1 MTLYMIGLGLG
12 DVTDITIKGLSA
24 IKTSEY
30 IFLESYTSIYGSTKE
45 ELEKLFGKKIIEANR
60 NFVESNSEKILE
72 HANEENVSF
81 LVIGDVFGATTHTDL
96 FLRAKQ
102 EEIDVVVINNA
113 SIINAVSL
121 TGLEL
126 YRFGRTA
133 SIVFDDDNWLPETP
147 YEIIKENK
155 KLGLH
160 TLCLLDIKTAEPS
173 KENLRK
179 GIDKPEPSRFLTI
192 NHALEIL
199 KKIEKGIEN
208 KDEKD
213 KSDKNKNDKV
223 IDDDMIVI
231 GVARLGSADQEIKSG
246 KLKDIIKHDFGKPLH
261 SLIIPGKLHDIEK
274 EMLEIWK

>member
-12 DVTDITIKGLSA
+12 DFKDITLRGLAAVRNSQ
-24 IKTSEY
+24 Y
-30 IFLESYTSIYGSTKE
+30 VFLESYTSIYGSSKK
-45 ELEKLFGKKIIEANR
+45 ELEEFFEREITLADR
-60 NFVESNSEKILE
+60 NLVESHADKILE
-72 HANEENVSF
+72 HAEKENVSF

-96 FLRAKQ
+96 FLRAKAKKI
-102 EEIDVVVINNA
+102 EVEIINNT
-113 SIINAVSL
+113 SIINAVSM

-147 YEIIKENK
+147 YEIIAENQ

-179 GIDKPEPSRFLTI
+179 GINKPEPPRFLTV

-199 KKIEKGIEN
+199 KKIEQKKEN
-208 KDEKD
+208 LKEKKDEE
-213 KSDKNKNDKV
+213 KV
-223 IDDDMIVI
+223 ISDDMIVV
-231 GVARLGSADQEIKSG
+231 GVARLGSEAQIIKAG
-246 KLKDIIKHDFGKPLH
+246 KLKNIIKEDFGAPLH

-274 EMLEIWK
+274 EMLNLWK

>member
-1 MTLYMIGLGLG
+1 MIGLGLG
-12 DVTDITIKGLSA
+12 DFKDITLRGLAAVRNSQ
-24 IKTSEY
+24 Y
-30 IFLESYTSIYGSTKE
+30 VFLESYTSIYGSSKKDLE
-45 ELEKLFGKKIIEANR
+45 EFFEREIILADR
-60 NFVESNSEKILE
+60 NIVESHADKILE
-72 HANEENVSF
+72 HAKKENVSF
-81 LVIGDVFGATTHTDL
+81 LVIGDVFGATTHSDL
-96 FLRAKQ
+96 FLRAK
-102 EEIDVVVINNA
+102 EKKIDVKVINNT
-113 SIINAVSL
+113 SIINAVSI

-179 GIDKPEPSRFLTI
+179 GIDKPEPPRFLTV

-199 KKIEKGIEN
+199 KKIEKKNE
-208 KDEKD
+208 KEREEKEKD
-213 KSDKNKNDKV
+213 DYEGKEKLISE
-223 IDDDMIVI
+223 DMIVI
-231 GVARLGSADQEIKSG
+231 GVARLGSDNQVIKAG
-246 KLKDIIKHDFGKPLH
+246 KLKDIIKEDFGEPLH

-274 EMLEIWK
+274 EMLDFWK

>member
-12 DVTDITIKGLSA
+12 DVKDITLKGIEAALE
-24 IKTSEY
+24 SEY
-30 IFLESYTSIYGSTKE
+30 LFLESYTSIYASPKE
-45 ELEKLFGKKIIEANR
+45 ELEKFFEKTIIDATR
-60 NFVESNSEKILE
+60 DLVEKRADKILE
-72 HANEENVSF
+72 HAKESNVAF

-96 FLRAKQ
+96 FLRAKK
-102 EEIDVVVINNA
+102 EGINVIVINNA
-113 SIINAVSL
+113 SIINAVSI

-179 GIDKPEPSRFLTI
+179 GIDKPEPARFLTI

-199 KKIEKGIEN
+199 KKIEQKKAN
-208 KDEKD
+208 DED
-213 KSDKNKNDKV
+213 EDAKNKKEEKV
-223 IDDDMIVI
+223 IDDEIIVI
-231 GVARLGSADQEIKSG
+231 GVARLGAKDQEIKAG
-246 KLKDIIKHDFGKPLH
+246 PLKEIINFDFGKPLH

-274 EMLEIWK
+274 EMLELWK

>member
-45 ELEKLFGKKIIEANR
+45 ELEVLFGKKIIEANR
-60 NFVESNSEKILE
+60 NFVESNCEKILE
-72 HANEENVSF
+72 HALEENVSF

-96 FLRAKQ
+96 FLRAKK
-102 EEIDVVVINNA
+102 EGIEVMIINNA
-113 SIINAVSL
+113 SIINAVSI

-133 SIVFDDDNWLPETP
+133 SIVFDDDNWLPQTP

-173 KENLRK
+173 KENLRR
-179 GIDKPEPSRFLTI
+179 GIDKPEPPRFLTI

-199 KKIEKGIEN
+199 QKIEREF
-208 KDEKD
+208 EK
-213 KSDKNKNDKV
+213 KNEETKTEKI
-223 IDDDMIVI
+223 IDDEIIVI
-231 GVARLGSADQEIKSG
+231 GVARIGASDQEIKSG

-274 EMLEIWK
+274 EMLEMWK